1 MKKFFV
7 LLMAVVMCLSTVA
20 FASEYEGKTTE
31 ELIEIIEGLE
41 AEIAE
46 LRGETPEETTEET
59 AEPEPTEVPEYIEL
73 TKGSKGQEVVNM
85 QKRLIELGY
94 LTGGADG
101 AYGNGTAGAVSKFQ
115 SQHNLSATGTADV
128 DTQKLL
134 FSDEAQQAI
143 VYEKLDYKGCSRDPD
158 DYEGRYVSFSGKVL
172 QIIEYDSFVCFRIA
186 SRGSY
191 NDVVFVR
198 MTIPESYSRIL
209 EDDKVTVS
217 GTYGGLYSYETVR
230 GDTLTIPMVYASTVT
245 LK

>member
-41 AEIAE
+41 AEIAS
-46 LRGETPEETTEET
+46 LRGETPEET

-94 LTGGADG
+94 LTGSADG
-101 AYGNGTAGAVSKFQ
+101 SYGNGTAGAVSKFQ

-158 DYEGRYVSFSGKVL
+158 EYEGRYVSFSGKVSWL
-172 QIIEYDSFVCFRIA
+172 VEYDTYVDFGINT
-186 SRGSY
+186 RGNY
-191 NDVVFVR
+191 NDLIYVR
-198 MTIPESYSRIL
+198 MNIPESYSRIL
-209 EDDKVTVS
+209 QGDKVEVS
-217 GTYGGLYSYETVR
+217 GIYSGLYSYTAVR
-230 GDTLTIPMVYASTVT
+230 GDTVTIPYIEASTVT